1 MKVLI
6 AEDDPVSR
14 RMLEA
19 MLTKWGYQVVVA
31 GDGLAAWQALQPPD
45 SPRVAVLD
53 WMMPGLDGIEICRRI
68 AADNAYR
75 PMHLILLTT
84 RSDKEDIVEGF
95 QAGANDYIT
104 KPFQHDELQARVQVG
119 ARVVQL
125 QLELAE
131 RVKELE
137 QALAHVKQLQ
147 GMLPICAYC
156 KNVRIDEGYWEQI
169 DVYIAEHAEVAV
181 THGICPDCRR
191 KYFEPELEELRRL
204 RGK

>member
-6 AEDDPVSR
+6 AEDDTVSR

-31 GDGLAAWQALQPPD
+31 CDGLAAWQALQTPD
-45 SPRVAVLD
+45 PPRVAVLD

-68 AADNAYR
+68 AADSAYL
-75 PMHLILLTT
+75 PIHLILLTT

-104 KPFQHDELQARVQVG
+104 KPFQHEELHARVQVG

-125 QLELAE
+125 QLEAAE
-131 RVKELE
+131 RVKQLE
-137 QALAHVKQLQ
+137 YALAHVKQLQ
-147 GMLPICAYC
+147 GLLPICAYC
-156 KNVRIDEGYWEQI
+156 KNVRIDGGYWEQI

-191 KYFEPELEELRRL
+191 KYAEPELEELRRQ